1 MLGLKLAT
9 DPRWVNLAEKSIEE
23 ILTDHAYCEQK
34 ATSSNIALIQLY
46 PEKQWMVDKLV
57 PVVQE
62 EWMHFK
68 LVLDE
73 LKKRG
78 MQLGSQRKDAY
89 VAALQDFTQKGGRK
103 EERFLDRLL
112 MNALIEARS
121 CERFRLLSLYI
132 SDDSLRGFY
141 HKLMVAEATHY
152 RLFLDIAEKYFDK
165 EKVQERWTQWLEYE
179 TNVMKNM
186 ELRGDRMH

>member
-78 MQLGSQRKDAY
+78 MQLGAQRKDAY

-132 SDDSLRGFY
+132 SDDSLRDFY